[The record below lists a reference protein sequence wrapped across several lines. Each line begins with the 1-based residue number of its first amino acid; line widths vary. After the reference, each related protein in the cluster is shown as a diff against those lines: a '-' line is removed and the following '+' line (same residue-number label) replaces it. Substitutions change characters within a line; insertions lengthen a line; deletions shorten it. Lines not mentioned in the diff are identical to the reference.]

1 MTRYTLL
8 AAALLA
14 MPIAAHAG
22 DTTIAAGSEYR
33 FVTRMPTG
41 LGPGLALDYVKGDNK
56 DSRGDKPSF
65 GAAGVMVGLP
75 VPTLLRLDL
84 GGKLVYLEAEGPA
97 TAAMAGGRLTVDLP
111 MNAEAFVHGF
121 YAGAGASSG
130 TVKEV
135 IDTMAGVRWSP
146 LKMVGVELGYRTVEV
161 KREDAR
167 RNIKLADGAYA
178 GVSVAF

>member
-14 MPIAAHAG
+14 MPLAAHAG

-41 LGPGLALDYVKGDNK
+41 LGPGLALDYVKSDNK
-56 DSRGDKPSF
+56 DRRGDKPSF
-65 GAAGVMVGLP
+65 GAAGVMIGLP

-84 GGKLVYLEAEGPA
+84 GGKLVYLEADGAA

-130 TVKEV
+130 TVKQV
-135 IDTMAGVRWSP
+135 TDTMAGVRWSP
-146 LKMVGVELGYRTVEV
+146 LKMVGVEVGYRTVEI
-161 KREDAR
+161 KREDSR

>member
-8 AAALLA
+8 AALLA
-14 MPIAAHAG
+14 MPFAAHAG
-22 DTTIAAGSEYR
+22 DTTLAAGSGYR

-41 LGPGLALDYVKGDNK
+41 LGPGLALDYVKSDNK
-56 DSRGDKPSF
+56 DSQGNKPSF
-65 GAAGVMVGLP
+65 GAAGIMVGLP
-75 VPTLLRLDL
+75 VPMLLRVDV
-84 GGKLVYLEAEGPA
+84 GGKLVYLEANGQA

-111 MNAEAFVHGF
+111 MSTEAFVHGF

-146 LKMVGVELGYRTVEV
+146 LKMVGIEVGYRMVEV
-161 KREDAR
+161 KREDGR

-178 GVSVAF
+178 GVSAAF

>member
-8 AAALLA
+8 AALLA
-14 MPIAAHAG
+14 MPFAAHAG
-22 DTTIAAGSEYR
+22 DTTLAAGSEYR
-33 FVTRMPTG
+33 FITRMPTG
-41 LGPGLALDYVKGDNK
+41 LGPGLALDYVKSDNK
-56 DSRGDKPSF
+56 DSQGNKPSF
-65 GAAGVMVGLP
+65 GAAGIMVGLP
-75 VPTLLRLDL
+75 VPMLLRVDV
-84 GGKLVYLEAEGPA
+84 GGKLVYLEANGQA

-111 MNAEAFVHGF
+111 MSTEAFVHGF

-146 LKMVGVELGYRTVEV
+146 LKMVGIEVGYRMVEV
-161 KREDAR
+161 KREDGR

-178 GVSVAF
+178 GVSAAF